1 MRLVL
6 PLPKKVILLTELTDA
21 KGNKLWAVGDTVYYI
36 ADRTTYAVRKSVVKE
51 IRQRG
56 ELFIYE
62 IKLKLENGKTLKCEN
77 SFSTKEEAV
86 GHAIALLEKSI
97 AERKKYIEEEEQ
109 RMRKEER
116 LLNVLM
122 KHRQK

>member
-6 PLPKKVILLTELTDA
+6 PLPPKVILLTKLSDA

-36 ADRTTYAVRKSVVKE
+36 ADRTTYAIRKSVVKE
-51 IRQRG
+51 IRQCG

-62 IKLKLENGKTLKCEN
+62 IKLKLENGKTLKCDN

-86 GHAIALLEKSI
+86 GYAIALLEKSI
-97 AERKKYIEEEEQ
+97 VGRKKNIEEEEQ
-109 RMRKEER
+109 RMRKDER
-116 LLNVLM
+116 LLKVLM
-122 KHRQK
+122 KHRQE

>member
-1 MRLVL
+1 MRLVH
-6 PLPKKVILLTELTDA
+6 PLPKKEILLTELTDA
-21 KGNKLWAVGDTVYYI
+21 KGNKRWAVGDTVYYI
-36 ADRTTYAVRKSVVKE
+36 ADRTTYAIRKSVVKE

-62 IKLKLENGKTLKCEN
+62 IKLKLENGKTLKCDN

-97 AERKKYIEEEEQ
+97 VGRKKNIEEEEQ
-109 RMRKEER
+109 RMRKDER
-116 LLNVLM
+116 LLKVLM
-122 KHRQK
+122 KHRQE

>member
-1 MRLVL
+1 MRLVH
-6 PLPKKVILLTELTDA
+6 PLPQKVILLTELTDA

-62 IKLKLENGKTLKCEN
+62 IKLKLENGKTLKYEN

>member
-1 MRLVL
+1 MRLVH
-6 PLPKKVILLTELTDA
+6 PLPQKVILLTKLTDA

-36 ADRTTYAVRKSVVKE
+36 ADRTTYAIRKSIVKE

-62 IKLKLENGKTLKCEN
+62 IKLKLENGKTLKCDN

-86 GHAIALLEKSI
+86 GHAIALLDKSI
-97 AERKKYIEEEEQ
+97 VDRKKNIEEEEQ
-109 RMRKEER
+109 RMRKDER
-116 LLNVLM
+116 LLKVLM
-122 KHRQK
+122 KHRQE

>member
-1 MRLVL
+1 MRLVH
-6 PLPKKVILLTELTDA
+6 PLPPKDILLTELTDA

-62 IKLKLENGKTLKCEN
+62 IKLKLENGKTLKYEN

-109 RMRKEER
+109 RMRKDER
-116 LLNVLM
+116 LLKVLM
-122 KHRQK
+122 KHRQE

>member
-1 MRLVL
+1 MRLVH
-6 PLPKKVILLTELTDA
+6 PLPQKVILLTKLTDA

-36 ADRTTYAVRKSVVKE
+36 ADRTTYAIRKSILKE

-62 IKLKLENGKTLKCEN
+62 IKLKLENGKTLKYEN

-97 AERKKYIEEEEQ
+97 AERKNI
-109 RMRKEER
+109 
-116 LLNVLM
+116 
-122 KHRQK
+122 

>member
-6 PLPKKVILLTELTDA
+6 PLPKNVILLTELTDT
-21 KGNKLWAVGDTVYYI
+21 KGNKLRAVGDTVYYI
-36 ADRTTYAVRKSVVKE
+36 ADRTTYAIRKSIVKE

-62 IKLKLENGKTLKCEN
+62 IKLKLENGKTLKYEN

-97 AERKKYIEEEEQ
+97 ADRKKYIEEEEQ
-109 RMRKEER
+109 RMKKDER

-122 KHRQK
+122 KHRQE